1 MQASNSDIKNLL
13 FIFFIFLFLR
23 NYFIF
28 KSPHVKSLSFITCG
42 ISNQFVP
49 FSTSFTLLF
58 RFCFKQLS
66 YCRAR
71 LHFLHSFG
79 KSDKKSALIPFSCPY
94 CIICFFV
101 CQYFSKNLIWII
113 FLNKKSFIGDFS
125 NKNFKDNYKPKTKN
139 TAKIDKSFTK
149 PLKL

>member
-1 MQASNSDIKNLL
+1 MFFIILNTLLL
-13 FIFFIFLFLR
+13 FQNKNR
-23 NYFIF
+23 MQKRYFYCMR
-28 KSPHVKSLSFITCG
+28 K
-42 ISNQFVP
+42 SNQFVP
-49 FSTSFTLLF
+49 FSISFTLLF

-79 KSDKKSALIPFSCPY
+79 KSDKKSALTPFSRFY

-101 CQYFSKNLIWII
+101 CQYFSKNLIQII
-113 FLNKKSFIGDFS
+113 FLNKKSFIGGCC
-125 NKNFKDNYKPKTKN
+125 NKNFQDNYKAKIKN
-139 TAKIDKSFTK
+139 IAKIDKSFTK